1 MANLLSNTTIGGYQS
16 IHTGNVG
23 SYAITSIPTSFSS
36 ITVTSSFDTAS
47 NDIYASM
54 RVIRNN
60 SASNADGMYIGYG
73 NSGSG
78 ITRIFGG
85 GATGGALEKYATY
98 TVEPGS
104 FRAPIFY
111 DSADTSY
118 YLDLNSTSYL
128 YHLVLS
134 GNSYFR
140 PNSWI
145 EFNGNYG
152 LYWPSNYG
160 LHIYPN
166 AGGSYGALQINGTKG
181 GWAGIYFNDSGNT
194 IMANSNESGFHRQG
208 NGWQFRWTEGTM
220 YVHRSNSGGGTA
232 HTVLDTGNYNSF
244 SIPTKQYVWSRG
256 ENLLTNGTGL
266 LGNNTNFSSFTFD
279 GSQAYFSSGS
289 FRYTGQYNSPNTD
302 ELMPVNPEK
311 RYRLDF
317 WAKTANG
324 QGAYYA
330 YLNFFDVDGNS
341 IMAPFHMYYANTL
354 TTLAQTLNPGDTV
367 AYLTSV
373 ANWENGGTAGVSTH
387 IRSFIFWNYT
397 NSFGYTY
404 PPQTYSRNW
413 YSDAW
418 NPGAINS
425 GNNTITL
432 RVPWSGPSIAAGT
445 QVSNGSAGGTFKY
458 IALGYT
464 IVPTTWTNYV
474 GIMDGVDYSG
484 TNAGGQFPPGTAAA
498 KLGFLTDYNAS
509 GDTIYL
515 ANLFVGVDNDYPIY
529 DRWTGNTRINKSGAF
544 YGTIFYDSNNDG
556 YYLDP
561 NSTSNLYRV
570 DAAAQMR
577 APIFYDS
584 QDTNYYLDPN
594 STSRLNTV
602 NANQISVYGNTYL
615 GDGNGD
621 EVHINDILRV
631 GATDSGDAH
640 FYFGEGGSAGSDY
653 GSHWYWDSGYRFTWY
668 TRNAGTD
675 TTLFYYDTNS
685 LSYITWGRSLSM
697 NTNSIDYTGQLH
709 FSAGTR
715 FQGIDTHYL
724 KFKTD
729 DTSYGGIQVRDGN
742 DTTRGY
748 SGYFDSNGFG
758 LLNSGG
764 SWGIRLNPGSAE
776 TLLFYA
782 GDWRL
787 QTRSGGT
794 QINGN
799 LYTNTDYGHGLVGL
813 YSASRYQGVFA
824 MSDDYK
830 LSADGTST
838 GNLYGLAWTHTNVGG
853 QSKSGLEHQLLV
865 MNYGVT
871 QTAIGV
877 GIWTAGLIT
886 TTSYGTSA
894 NWKAAYDWGNHA
906 SAGYLTSL
914 PSHNHDDRYYTESEI
929 DSQISNR
936 LYQARVSGLNVN
948 TFNATGIY
956 RGSTSDWSNRPAF
969 THNGGALLT
978 IDTHPGEYH
987 SQLFFDTGGD
997 RLYFRNANGG
1007 VWGSWL
1013 TMIHSG
1019 NIGSQSVSYASS
1031 AGNADT
1037 VDSLHASSFVRR
1049 DTTGQFLKPYEEY
1062 GSYIS
1067 NSTLPNTLV
1076 SNMGGG
1082 GLRVDF
1088 LNSASFGSWAHT
1100 ITFSGYNGYNMYQ
1113 LAGHY
1118 KGSGGEG
1125 PDLYVRCEPNH
1136 AQNSWSSWQ
1145 KLWHSGHFTDTNI
1158 SNWNT
1163 AYGWGNHAS
1172 AGYQS
1177 ASTAITT
1184 SNIGSQSVSYASTAG
1199 ALSSMNISQFTNNSG
1214 YITSSS
1220 LSSYLPLAGGTMSG
1234 QIYGPNIG
1242 TGTYDGLIQIRETGY
1257 VTTSQSAWGYAPG
1270 ITYHWGGRVASKV
1283 GLRSDGLFAI
1293 DDEPFATRSW
1303 TNSQGFLT
1311 SINSTQVTNALGY
1324 TPYNS
1329 SNPNGYVTSSGSV
1342 NYATTAGSAPNGSN
1356 SNQFYDVNAGVGN
1369 GLRFWNGSSAYK
1381 ISMGV
1386 GSLYQYGPVSDY
1398 SIKMQMNDGDTGR
1411 GFTWGRESYAP
1422 IAALNSTSGDMEIAG
1437 YMKSYGYRGNG
1448 NVGGTGTASWHP
1460 DGIYCGSTMWQYG
1473 SLYKNNTG
1481 IYGVSEMTMSS
1492 GPILSTY
1499 NTRNLIVR
1507 ALDNNADV
1515 GILGQKSGG
1524 GFAFQIYGTG
1534 SSYGFLNGTWAAWDI
1549 RKAVNGAMYMN
1560 DNDSYYLQTNST
1572 SNFVALNIQGNAVV
1586 HAGNIGSQSV
1596 SYAATAGSA
1605 PANGGNSSTVGGFGA
1620 GSFFRDLGFEG
1631 GGANANTIA
1640 ETRSA
1645 FTYSSGSPWTGPL
1658 AYFGA
1663 SGYGLQLNAT
1673 YQSGVNISYR
1683 TRNGDNATWNSW
1695 REFIHSGN
1703 IGSQSVSYASSAGSV
1718 AWTNVSSRPT
1728 ALSQFTN
1735 DLGNYG
1741 GFLTSITAHTH
1752 AISDVTGL
1760 QTALD
1765 SKQASLG
1772 FTPYNSTNPSGY
1784 ITSSGSISGNAATAT
1799 SAATVT
1805 GSSTI
1810 NGYLTLST
1818 NWGVS
1823 PYTSAFTIIGTY
1835 PSMTFRGSN
1844 GDTHYLIHMD
1854 SAGDIQYYFGPGY
1867 TTNNWTR
1874 RYEFSKS
1881 GNFTVLTG
1889 TISATNFSG
1898 TSSGTNT
1905 GDQTNISGNAAT
1917 ATNVAWTGVTS
1928 RPTALS
1934 QFSNDLG
1941 NYGGWITSSGSI
1953 SGSAGSVSGLTLT
1966 SSANGINPDSVT
1978 QNQIGYNTSVSL
1990 FGQSDG
1996 GLYSSAYS
2004 SSWIHQIYGDFR
2016 TGQIAI
2022 RGKNSGSWQ
2031 SWRTVLDSSNYTSYA
2046 PGLTGSGASGTWGI
2060 NVTGSAGSVAWTNVS
2075 SRPTNLS
2082 QFTNDLGNYGG
2093 WQSASTAIT
2102 TSNIGSQSVSYAS
2115 TAGSAP
2121 ANGGNSSTVGG
2132 YAVSGSV
2139 GANTV
2144 VIRDSNGYIYA
2155 HYINSNVSE
2164 SENPT
2169 INSFYTSNGDGWLR
2183 KSSVAHVK
2191 SQLGLG
2197 SMAYESSGTYQTVSG
2212 AINTGN
2218 IGSQSVSYATTSQQ
2232 LTKFGDIYG
2241 QDWNSYYINGKM
2253 IVSSVYGGSGPNF
2266 PTGAYNYGAMLSYG
2280 VTGSDFFQVYF
2291 PENGALQG
2299 GAFRKLHYR
2308 TGWNGSWS
2316 AWKSVVDQEGQVCTI
2331 AGSNQTGIEI
2341 HSNVG
2346 YNQDP
2351 LTYFLMRGQA
2361 DTSWKALK
2369 VRLTGDAG
2377 GQDIEF
2383 RRIAENGTDS
2393 RMWYVPRGANTV
2405 NFDYPIVQ
2413 PSDSRLKDNI
2423 TPISTPVDKIKS
2435 LRGVE
2440 FDWNSGEQV
2449 GTHDVGLIAQ
2459 DVEAVLPEAVTT
2471 QEDGYKNLAYIKV
2484 IPLLVEAM
2492 KEQQTMIEALRAEI
2506 ELLKNK

>member
-1534 SSYGFLNGTWAAWDI
+1534 SSYGFLNGIWAAWDI

-1765 SKQASLG
+1765 GKQASLG

-1799 SAATVT
+1799 NVA
-1805 GSSTI
+1805 
-1810 NGYLTLST
+1810 Y
-1818 NWGVS
+1818 
-1823 PYTSAFTIIGTY
+1823 
-1835 PSMTFRGSN
+1835 
-1844 GDTHYLIHMD
+1844 
-1854 SAGDIQYYFGPGY
+1854 
-1867 TTNNWTR
+1867 
-1874 RYEFSKS
+1874 S
-1881 GNFTVLTG
+1881 GLTG
-1889 TISATNFSG
+1889 TVPTWNQ
-1898 TSSGTNT
+1898 NT
-1905 GDQTNISGNAAT
+1905 TGNAAT
-1917 ATNVAWTGVTS
+1917 
-1928 RPTALS
+1928 
-1934 QFSNDLG
+1934 
-1941 NYGGWITSSGSI
+1941 
-1953 SGSAGSVSGLTLT
+1953 
-1966 SSANGINPDSVT
+1966 
-1978 QNQIGYNTSVSL
+1978 
-1990 FGQSDG
+1990 
-1996 GLYSSAYS
+1996 
-2004 SSWIHQIYGDFR
+2004 
-2016 TGQIAI
+2016 
-2022 RGKNSGSWQ
+2022 
-2031 SWRTVLDSSNYTSYA
+2031 
-2046 PGLTGSGASGTWGI
+2046 
-2060 NVTGSAGSVAWTNVS
+2060 
-2075 SRPTNLS
+2075 
-2082 QFTNDLGNYGG
+2082 
-2093 WQSASTAIT
+2093 
-2102 TSNIGSQSVSYAS
+2102 
-2115 TAGSAP
+2115 
-2121 ANGGNSSTVGG
+2121 VGG
-2132 YAVSGSV
+2132 YGVSAGV

-2144 VIRDSNGYIYA
+2144 VIREGNGYA
-2155 HYINSNVSE
+2155 FFNYINSNVSE
-2164 SENPT
+2164 TENPT
-2169 INSFYTSNGDGWLR
+2169 INSFYTSNGDGYFR

-2197 SMAYESSGTYQTVSG
+2197 SLAYSSASIPTNNNQLTNGAGYITGINSGNVTTALGFTPYNATNPSGYISSYSETDTLATVTGRGATFSSNITSSNGAWIKFSSAAETDTNDGKIGSGVFASGLNIVGAQTSAGLGRQIRLWGSVITSDGYTFYHSGNIPTWNQNTTGSAATATSATSATQLSTYGTITSDNWNTYFVSG
-2212 AINTGN
+2212 QLIA
-2218 IGSQSVSYATTSQQ
+2218 SSVSAHS
-2232 LTKFGDIYG
+2232 
-2241 QDWNSYYINGKM
+2241 
-2253 IVSSVYGGSGPNF
+2253 GSNRPSNH
-2266 PTGAYNYGAMLSYG
+2266 YDYGAALSYG
-2280 VTGSDFFQVYF
+2280 VSGGALWQMYF
-2291 PENGALQG
+2291 PENGGNSAG
-2299 GAFRKLHYR
+2299 SYRNMAYR
-2308 TGWNGSWS
+2308 TGWNGTWGDWRSP
-2316 AWKSVVDQEGQVCTI
+2316 VNQIGQVATV
-2331 AGSNQTGIEI
+2331 AGSNGTGLQV

-2346 YNQDP
+2346 YNQNP
-2351 LTYFLMRGQA
+2351 LTYFLLRGQA
-2361 DTSWKALK
+2361 DSSWKTFKIL
-2369 VRLTGDAG
+2369 LTGDAG

-2383 RRIAENGTDS
+2383 RRIAENSTDA
-2393 RMWYVPRGANTV
+2393 RMFYVPRGLNQV
-2405 NFDYPIVQ
+2405 IFDYTVVQ
-2413 PSDSRLKDNI
+2413 PSDSRLKDNLTLI
-2423 TPISTPVDKIKS
+2423 TTPVEKIKS

-2440 FDWNSGEQV
+2440 FDWNSGEHV

-2471 QEDGYKNLAYIKV
+2471 QEDGYKNLAYTKV

-2506 ELLKNK
+2506 ELLKNR

>member
-23 SYAITSIPTSFSS
+23 SYALTSLPSHNHDDRYYTESESDSRYIDFTS
-36 ITVTSSFDTAS
+36 TQNVTGIKYFFTNNGYYSGSTDSAKLQVYATGANAAFMSFHRGGSYAVNFGLDADNVMRIGGWSAAS
-47 NDIYASM
+47 NRWQLDMSG
-54 RVIRNN
+54 NN
-60 SASNADGMYIGYG
+60 TIAG
-73 NSGSG
+73 NYY
-78 ITRIFGG
+78 GG
-85 GATGGALEKYATY
+85 GA
-98 TVEPGS
+98 
-104 FRAPIFY
+104 
-111 DSADTSY
+111 
-118 YLDLNSTSYL
+118 
-128 YHLVLS
+128 
-134 GNSYFR
+134 
-140 PNSWI
+140 
-145 EFNGNYG
+145 G
-152 LYWPSNYG
+152 L
-160 LHIYPN
+160 
-166 AGGSYGALQINGTKG
+166 T
-181 GWAGIYFNDSGNT
+181 
-194 IMANSNESGFHRQG
+194 
-208 NGWQFRWTEGTM
+208 
-220 YVHRSNSGGGTA
+220 GTA
-232 HTVLDTGNYNSF
+232 SSLNVGSLGGYSLDTMKKY
-244 SIPTKQYVWSRG
+244 IWSRG

-266 LGNNTNFSSFTFD
+266 MGNNTNFSSFTFD

-289 FRYTGQYNSPNTD
+289 FRYTGQYQGPNTD

-330 YLNFFDVDGNS
+330 FLNFFDVDGNA
-341 IMAPFHMYYANTL
+341 IVAPYHMYYANTL

-387 IRSFIFWNYT
+387 IRSFIFWNYS
-397 NSFGYTY
+397 NSFGYLY

-413 YSDAW
+413 YPDAW

-445 QVSNGSAGGTFKY
+445 QVSNGSAGGTYKY

-484 TNAGGQFPPGTAAA
+484 SNAGGQFPPGTAAA

-529 DRWTGNTRINKSGAF
+529 DRWTGNTRINKAGAF

-594 STSRLNTV
+594 STSRLDTV
-602 NANQISVYGNTYL
+602 NANTLRSYGNVYT
-615 GDGNGD
+615 DGN
-621 EVHINDILRV
+621 
-631 GATDSGDAH
+631 
-640 FYFGEGGSAGSDY
+640 F
-653 GSHWYWDSGYRFTWY
+653 
-668 TRNAGTD
+668 
-675 TTLFYYDTNS
+675 
-685 LSYITWGRSLSM
+685 
-697 NTNSIDYTGQLH
+697 
-709 FSAGTR
+709 
-715 FQGIDTHYL
+715 
-724 KFKTD
+724 
-729 DTSYGGIQVRDGN
+729 
-742 DTTRGY
+742 
-748 SGYFDSNGFG
+748 
-758 LLNSGG
+758 
-764 SWGIRLNPGSAE
+764 
-776 TLLFYA
+776 
-782 GDWRL
+782 
-787 QTRSGGT
+787 
-794 QINGN
+794 
-799 LYTNTDYGHGLVGL
+799 GHGLVGL

-824 MSDDYK
+824 MGDSYK
-830 LSADGTST
+830 LTADGTGT
-838 GNLYGLAWTHTNVGG
+838 GTLYGIAWTHTNVGG
-853 QSKSGLEHQLLV
+853 QSKSGLGHQALF
-865 MNYGVT
+865 MDNGVT
-871 QTAIGV
+871 QTAIGS
-877 GIWTAGLIT
+877 GIWTNGLIT

-894 NWKAAYDWGNHA
+894 NWKSAYDWGNHA
-906 SAGYLTSL
+906 SAGYLTGI
-914 PSHNHDDRYYTESEI
+914 T
-929 DSQISNR
+929 
-936 LYQARVSGLNVN
+936 SGQV
-948 TFNATGIY
+948 T
-956 RGSTSDWSNRPAF
+956 
-969 THNGGALLT
+969 GALGYT
-978 IDTHPGEYH
+978 PYNSSNPSGYISSIT
-987 SQLFFDTGGD
+987 
-997 RLYFRNANGG
+997 
-1007 VWGSWL
+1007 
-1013 TMIHSG
+1013 SG
-1019 NIGSQSVSYASS
+1019 NVTTALGYTPYNASNPSGYITSSGSIS
-1031 AGNADT
+1031 GNA
-1037 VDSLHASSFVRR
+1037 A
-1049 DTTGQFLKPYEEY
+1049 TTSQKVFNDLK
-1062 GSYIS
+1062 I
-1067 NSTLPNTLV
+1067 
-1076 SNMGGG
+1076 
-1082 GLRVDF
+1082 DF
-1088 LNSASFGSWAHT
+1088 P
-1100 ITFSGYNGYNMYQ
+1100 SG
-1113 LAGHY
+1113 
-1118 KGSGGEG
+1118 GSGGYSFG
-1125 PDLYVRCEPNH
+1125 PNH
-1136 AQNSWSSWQ
+1136 YSMGLDLGNGAWSHPHYKDLIIGYHTGIRLGASYSGIRFYNNSPT
-1145 KLWHSGHFTDTNI
+1145 TDTNNDGNGDSGEALLMTI
-1158 SNWNT
+1158 GGYVGTANYTDVVVNNNLIANVSLRAPIFYDSNDTSYYLDPNGNSVLTT
-1163 AYGWGNHAS
+1163 ATFNVNASSTLILTS
-1172 AGYQS
+1172 AGTNASQIKAGAGDELYIGGNNSWQMRFSGANVLMDNGGYLQNNESLRAPIFYDSQDTNYYVDPNSTSNLS
-1177 ASTAITT
+1177 ASYIGRVLINYDGTDTWFRMQSGNRMRITT
-1184 SNIGSQSVSYASTAG
+1184 TGGTDFIIPNTGEMSYNGNTVIHTGNIGSQSVSYASTAG
-1199 ALSSMNISQFTNNSG
+1199 SLSSMNISQFTNNSG
-1214 YITSSS
+1214 YITGISFANVSSK
-1220 LSSYLPLAGGTMSG
+1220 PTTISG
-1234 QIYGPNIG
+1234 YGITDAITTSNIG
-1242 TGTYDGLIQIRETGY
+1242 
-1257 VTTSQSAWGYAPG
+1257 SQSVSYA
-1270 ITYHWGGRVASKV
+1270 A
-1283 GLRSDGLFAI
+1283 
-1293 DDEPFATRSW
+1293 
-1303 TNSQGFLT
+1303 
-1311 SINSTQVTNALGY
+1311 
-1324 TPYNS
+1324 
-1329 SNPNGYVTSSGSV
+1329 
-1342 NYATTAGSAPNGSN
+1342 TAGSAPNGGNIN
-1356 SNQFYDVNAGVGN
+1356 SNYDVAVGVGN
-1369 GLRFWNGSSAYK
+1369 GLRFWGGSDSYK

-1386 GSLYQYGPVSDY
+1386 GALYQYGPVTDY
-1398 SIKMQMNDGDTGR
+1398 SIKMQMNDSSTDR
-1411 GFTWGRESYAP
+1411 GFTWGRISYAP
-1422 IAALNSTSGDMEIAG
+1422 IAALNSTSGDMEVAG
-1437 YMKSYGYRGNG
+1437 YYKSYGYRGNG

-1473 SLYKNNTG
+1473 TQYKNNTG
-1481 IYGVSEMTMSS
+1481 IYDVSELKLNA
-1492 GPILSTY
+1492 GPTLSTY
-1499 NTRNLIVR
+1499 NSRNLTVR

-1515 GILGQKSGG
+1515 GILGQQSGG

-1534 SSYGFLNGTWAAWDI
+1534 SSYGFLNGIWAAWDI

-1596 SYAATAGSA
+1596 SYATTAGT
-1605 PANGGNSSTVGGFGA
+1605 ANAVAWTNVSSRPTALSQFTNDLGNYGGFLTSITAHSHAISDVSGLQTALDGKQASGSYLLTSGKAADSELIDGIDSSRILYGDGDKKSTNFSDMNASNQSSGFFFYNQPTGNPFSDWTNWINVMGNSWNNNYGFQIAHAFHNDGFA
-1620 GSFFRDLGFEG
+1620 VRRVTNGSF
-1631 GGANANTIA
+1631 A
-1640 ETRSA
+1640 
-1645 FTYSSGSPWTGPL
+1645 
-1658 AYFGA
+1658 
-1663 SGYGLQLNAT
+1663 
-1673 YQSGVNISYR
+1673 
-1683 TRNGDNATWNSW
+1683 SW
-1695 REFIHSGN
+1695 RTIIDSGN

-1728 ALSQFTN
+1728 ALSQF
-1735 DLGNYG
+1735 
-1741 GFLTSITAHTH
+1741 
-1752 AISDVTGL
+1752 
-1760 QTALD
+1760 
-1765 SKQASLG
+1765 
-1772 FTPYNSTNPSGY
+1772 
-1784 ITSSGSISGNAATAT
+1784 
-1799 SAATVT
+1799 
-1805 GSSTI
+1805 
-1810 NGYLTLST
+1810 
-1818 NWGVS
+1818 
-1823 PYTSAFTIIGTY
+1823 
-1835 PSMTFRGSN
+1835 
-1844 GDTHYLIHMD
+1844 
-1854 SAGDIQYYFGPGY
+1854 
-1867 TTNNWTR
+1867 
-1874 RYEFSKS
+1874 
-1881 GNFTVLTG
+1881 
-1889 TISATNFSG
+1889 
-1898 TSSGTNT
+1898 
-1905 GDQTNISGNAAT
+1905 
-1917 ATNVAWTGVTS
+1917 
-1928 RPTALS
+1928 
-1934 QFSNDLG
+1934 SNDLG

-1953 SGSAGSVSGLTLT
+1953 SGSAGSVTGLTLT

-1990 FGQSDG
+1990 FGQTDG

-2031 SWRTVLDSSNYTSYA
+2031 AWRTVLDSSNYTSYA

-2132 YAVSGSV
+2132 YAPSGSV

-2144 VIRDSNGYIYA
+2144 VIRDANNYIYA

-2383 RRIAENGTDS
+2383 RRIAENGTDA
-2393 RMWYVPRGANTV
+2393 RMWYIPRGANTV

-2471 QEDGYKNLAYIKV
+2471 QEDGYKNLAYAKV

-2492 KEQQTMIEALRAEI
+2492 KEQQAMIEAFKAEI